1 MPHRDAIWKQ
11 ILAGKRSWRAAEFEG
26 DPDVFFAHVVAPL
39 RKLRDARWIES
50 LHEIRVTPEG
60 RGYIGL
66 IEIVGAIHLDR

>member
-11 ILAGKRSWRAAEFEG
+11 ILAGKRSWKAAEFNG
-26 DPDVFFAHVVAPL
+26 DPDVFFARVVTPL
-39 RKLRDARWIES
+39 RALRDARWIES
-50 LHEIRVTPEG
+50 LDEIRVTPEG